1 MQFITKVA
9 KITTAS
15 DDLQWGGN
23 FAENGLFIVLEV
35 TGNEQQPAPKQG
47 KEILDLLL
55 TKITNYKERNLTT
68 LKELISWAKEI
79 EAVKTLTLGFLH
91 DGLLYLANIGSGE
104 VILQRE
110 GKVGKIL
117 PAGEISS
124 GKVILGDRLLLTS
137 KTFINCIDHEKQ
149 ELSLKTED
157 IIDASEELY
166 TSLLANP
173 DSAGATAL
181 LLELDNQSISG
192 QLEQSDKTLPTKDY
206 KKFISQKWHGITSFI
221 KEKQRELLED
231 DEESKSKK
239 TLLTIAIILIFLLVA
254 SIFLNVSHSQNTS
267 REQKLKQTLDLA
279 THQYDEAVSL
289 IDLNP
294 LRARLLLSDSKL
306 SLSQILPQFPKDSKE
321 YKEVNEWLGK
331 IAEKE
336 VAAYKIFKFTQVPI
350 FFDINL
356 IKNGGQGSRMALHQK
371 TAVILDNKN
380 KVVYN
385 LSLDTKKA
393 GIIAGSETLKD
404 TQTVAIHGQ
413 SVYILTSEGIV
424 KIDISTKGAQTLIK
438 SDEHWGEIGDLVAF
452 GGNLY
457 LLDRKNNAIWKYIA
471 QETGFLGRAS
481 YLNPDVQV
489 TLANAKKMVIDGSVW
504 VLTDSGI
511 LKFTSGLGD
520 NFAFKGLADSISAVS
535 IFTSD
540 TDKNLYVLDK
550 QVPRILVFDKDGNY
564 ESQYQWDELKN
575 ADDILVSEEEEKI
588 FVLSKDKIYSLDLK

>member
-1 MQFITKVA
+1 MQFTTKVA
-9 KITTAS
+9 KVTIAS
-15 DDLQWGGN
+15 DVLHWGGN

-35 TGNEQQPAPKQG
+35 TGSEQQPAPKQG

-55 TKITNYKERNLTT
+55 TRITNYKERNLTT
-68 LKELISWAKEI
+68 LKELTSWAKEI
-79 EAVKTLTLGFLH
+79 GAVKTLTLGFLH
-91 DGLLYLANIGSGE
+91 DELLYLANIGSGE

-117 PAGEISS
+117 ASGEISS
-124 GKVILGDRLLLTS
+124 GRLVLGDRLLFTS
-137 KTFINCIDHEKQ
+137 KTFNNCIDREKK
-149 ELSLKTED
+149 EAIFKAENITNT
-157 IIDASEELY
+157 SEEFY
-166 TSLLANP
+166 TALLDNP
-173 DSAGATAL
+173 NSKGATAL
-181 LLELDNQSISG
+181 LVELESQSILG
-192 QLEQSDKTLPTKDY
+192 QVEQFKQQVPEENY
-206 KKFISQKWHGITSFI
+206 KKIISQKWHGITSFI
-221 KEKQRELLED
+221 KEKQTQLWKE

-254 SIFLNVSHSQNTS
+254 SIFLNVSHSQNTT
-267 REQKLKQTLDLA
+267 REQKLKQTLDLV

-294 LRARLLLSDSKL
+294 VRARLLLSDSKL

-356 IKNGGQGSRMALHQK
+356 IKNGGIGSKMALHQK
-371 TAVILDNKN
+371 TAVILDSKN
-380 KVVYN
+380 KVVYS

-393 GIIAGSETLKD
+393 GIIAGSEILKD
-404 TQTVAIHGQ
+404 TQTVAVHGQ
-413 SVYILTSEGIV
+413 SVYVLTSEGIV
-424 KIDISTKGAQTLIK
+424 KIDIPTKGAQTVVK
-438 SDEHWGEIGDLVAF
+438 TDQNWGEIGELVAF
-452 GGNLY
+452 AGNLY

-471 QETGFLGRAS
+471 QESGFSGRAS
-481 YLNPDVQV
+481 YLNSDVRV
-489 TLANAKKMVIDGSVW
+489 NLSSARKMVIDGSVW

-511 LKFTSGLGD
+511 LKFTSGRGD

-550 QVPRILVFDKDGNY
+550 QTPRILVFDKDGNY
-564 ESQYQWDELKN
+564 QSQYQWDELKN

-588 FVLSKDKIYSLDLK
+588 FVLSKDKIYSIDLQ